1 MLVETSRAFPFDRCL
16 RRIGLSTSRSWMRRL
31 RRRGWLGRVLLRS
44 VGEVVDEVVGVE
56 RSRRFG
62 GLVWICAAVCSK
74 GF

>member
-1 MLVETSRAFPFDRCL
+1 MC
-16 RRIGLSTSRSWMRRL
+16 RL

>member
-1 MLVETSRAFPFDRCL
+1 
-16 RRIGLSTSRSWMRRL
+16 MRRL

-44 VGEVVDEVVGVE
+44 VGKIVDEVVRVE

-62 GLVWICAAVCSK
+62 ELVWICIVVCSK